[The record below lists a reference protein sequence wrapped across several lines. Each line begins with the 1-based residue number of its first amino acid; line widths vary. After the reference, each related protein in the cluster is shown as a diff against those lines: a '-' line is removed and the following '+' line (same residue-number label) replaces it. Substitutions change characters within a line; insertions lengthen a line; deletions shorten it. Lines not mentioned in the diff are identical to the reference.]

1 MRKEIVEY
9 LDQRKAE
16 GLAETSLR
24 SYTQRLESL
33 LRFLRLKGRKRWAQ
47 VKRDDVDAWVDD
59 LLQRGLAFHS
69 RQAIIITVQQFFG
82 WLHDRGRIILDPS
95 RHVAIARTPDEKPL
109 PEPPLSEEEMAELL
123 ASLPRRNVVDLRNIA
138 HVELLYS
145 AGLRLSESLAL
156 NVADA
161 DMASRV
167 IRVRKGKGGKPRDIP
182 MMNGL
187 HAALVDYLCLRRTL
201 VKGPDCGALL
211 LSQYGQR
218 LSLQSF
224 EKFTQKLN
232 RRRPGQRHLHPHLFR
247 HSIAVHLLRGGAD
260 IRYVQAFLG
269 HEMLDTTKTYLR
281 LVPADIRDAYLKAM
295 PEIDLNASA

>member
-1 MRKEIVEY
+1 MLKEITDY

-24 SYTQRLESL
+24 SYSQRLESL
-33 LRFLRLKGRKRWAQ
+33 LSFLRLKGLKRWSE
-47 VKRDDVDAWVDD
+47 VKRKEMDAYVDE
-59 LLQRGLAFHS
+59 LLRRGLTFQS
-69 RQAIIITVQQFFG
+69 RQAFIITAQQLFA
-82 WLHDRGRIILDPS
+82 WLADRGKIITDPS

-109 PEPPLSEEEMAELL
+109 QEPPLSEDEISELIS
-123 ASLPRRNVVDLRNIA
+123 SLPRRNVVDLRNIA

-145 AGLRLSESLAL
+145 AGLRLSESLSL
-156 NVADA
+156 NLGDV
-161 DMASRV
+161 DMNNRV
-167 IRVRKGKGGKPRDIP
+167 LHVRKGKGGKPRDIP
-182 MMNGL
+182 IMKGL
-187 HAALVDYLCLRRTL
+187 HAALIDYLCLRRTL
-201 VKGPDCGALL
+201 LKGPDSGALL
-211 LSQYGQR
+211 IAQTGRR
-218 LSLQSF
+218 LNLQTF

-232 RRRPGQRHLHPHLFR
+232 RRRQGKRHLHPHLFR

-295 PEIDLNASA
+295 PEIDLDATA